1 MLKNC
6 LDNWD
11 DLCCFMFPNIKH
23 FFLHQPSYY
32 LTQIKVTICET
43 DSIMTHICKLC
54 QSGFTFSSRRLII
67 MLSTI
72 CFFCIYV
79 DQMIIHQR
87 FNVAIFSL
95 MFTPLFW
102 KVFIDI
108 LMIYELPK
116 VHKKITKYSENTC
129 LNKVVPRESFLVAS
143 DIVTTLYNKSCTCT
157 GD

>member
-1 MLKNC
+1 
-6 LDNWD
+6 
-11 DLCCFMFPNIKH
+11 
-23 FFLHQPSYY
+23 
-32 LTQIKVTICET
+32 
-43 DSIMTHICKLC
+43 MTHNCELC
-54 QSGFTFSSRRLII
+54 ESGFTFSSRRLII

-79 DQMIIHQR
+79 DQMIIYQR

-116 VHKKITKYSENTC
+116 VHKKITKYSKKNTC
-129 LNKVVPRESFLVAS
+129 FNK
-143 DIVTTLYNKSCTCT
+143 LYQENPFSLHQILSLFPTINLAHVLEINIFGRHSNLRYLKKCH
-157 GD
+157 GAGRYNI

>member
-1 MLKNC
+1 
-6 LDNWD
+6 
-11 DLCCFMFPNIKH
+11 
-23 FFLHQPSYY
+23 
-32 LTQIKVTICET
+32 
-43 DSIMTHICKLC
+43 
-54 QSGFTFSSRRLII
+54 

-79 DQMIIHQR
+79 DQMIIQQR

-108 LMIYELPK
+108 LMINELPK